1 MLEGLDSVA
10 CTLSEL
16 GGSKMLDADNCEE
29 AVIASQGLLAQP
41 RLSLSLRC
49 LGVRSWP
56 VEKERDIHPFV
67 ATPRSP
73 GKELRSHK
81 VAQ

>member
-1 MLEGLDSVA
+1 
-10 CTLSEL
+10 
-16 GGSKMLDADNCEE
+16 MLDADNCEE

-56 VEKERDIHPFV
+56 VEKERDIHCSNTQV
-67 ATPRSP
+67 SW
-73 GKELRSHK
+73 
-81 VAQ
+81 